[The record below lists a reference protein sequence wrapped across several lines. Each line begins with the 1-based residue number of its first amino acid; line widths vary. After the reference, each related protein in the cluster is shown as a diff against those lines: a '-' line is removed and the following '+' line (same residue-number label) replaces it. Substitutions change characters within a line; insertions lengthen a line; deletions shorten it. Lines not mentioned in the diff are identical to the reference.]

1 MIQKI
6 SDPAEALIRYEEC
19 STEHYPETGAEWKR
33 HLEPILPLMQG
44 RRNFIIISPQ
54 FKTKEGNFLPA
65 LTQGFITM
73 PPVED
78 ALAEEILERWCEEIG
93 NSNPL
98 LFYPYVFNIA
108 LAYAPYRLITILET
122 NPRTWLEIIH
132 MRGMAGQNSLVSDLT
147 IKDMPDG
154 GYAGVT
160 NEIVY
165 NHARKTFKQTRN
177 KYLKS
182 FEDAW
187 INIQNSRK
195 NTSNTQP

>member
-6 SDPAEALIRYEEC
+6 SDPAETLIRYEEC
-19 STEHYPETGAEWKR
+19 STEHYPETGEEWKR

-54 FKTKEGNFLPA
+54 FKTKEGNILPA

-78 ALAEEILERWCEEIG
+78 DLAEEILEGWCEKIG

-108 LAYAPYRLITILET
+108 LAYVPYRLITILET
-122 NPRTWLEIIH
+122 DPRTWLEIIH
-132 MRGMAGQNSLVSDLT
+132 MRSMTGHNSLVNDLT

-165 NHARKTFKQTRN
+165 NPTRKTFKKTTN
-177 KYLKS
+177 KYLKA

-187 INIQNSRK
+187 INVQNSRK

>member
-19 STEHYPETGAEWKR
+19 STEHYPETGKEWKR

-54 FKTKEGNFLPA
+54 FKTKEGNVLPA

-78 ALAEEILERWCEEIG
+78 DLAEEILEGWCEKIG

-108 LAYAPYRLITILET
+108 LAYVPYRLITILET
-122 NPRTWLEIIH
+122 DPRSWLEIIH
-132 MRGMAGQNSLVSDLT
+132 MRSMAEKNSLVCDLT
-147 IKDMPDG
+147 IKDKPDG
-154 GYAGVT
+154 GYAGIT

-165 NHARKTFKQTRN
+165 IPTRKTFKQTTN
-177 KYLKS
+177 KYLKA

-187 INIQNSRK
+187 INIQNTRK